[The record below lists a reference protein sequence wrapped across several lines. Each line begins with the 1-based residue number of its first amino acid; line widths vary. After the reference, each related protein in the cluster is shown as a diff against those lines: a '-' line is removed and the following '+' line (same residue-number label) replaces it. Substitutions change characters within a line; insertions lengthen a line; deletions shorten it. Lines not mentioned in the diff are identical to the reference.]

1 MAEYNRLIFVCMD
14 NLCRSPMAEAVM
26 KTINRTPGLEIGSR
40 GLIVLFPEP
49 YNPKAA
55 SALRSSGII
64 LENGLSR
71 QLSAEDFAEDT
82 LVLTMDR
89 TEKQKILD
97 EYENARNVY
106 TIMEFAGGSG
116 DIMDPYGGDKDV
128 YALFLESI
136 NTWVAQTERRLYEI
150 NSARDAGTK
159 EKEE

>member
-1 MAEYNRLIFVCMD
+1 MAKYNRLIFVCTD

-26 KTINRTPGLEIGSR
+26 KRINRTPGLEICSR

-49 YNPKAA
+49 YNPRATA
-55 SALRSSGII
+55 VLRNSGII
-64 LENGLSR
+64 LENGLSE
-71 QLSAEDFAEDT
+71 LLKAEDFGEDV

-89 TEKQKILD
+89 TEKQKIL
-97 EYENARNVY
+97 EEFENAVNVY

-136 NTWVAQTERRLYEI
+136 NTWVAQTEQKIYEI
-150 NSARDAGTK
+150 NSAQDAETK
-159 EKEE
+159 EKEQ